1 MGEGLTERQR
11 GASIYFIPSFIWSTI
26 FIGYLSWAGCG
37 QQGDDERNAVPSR
50 AYDEV
55 GARKGAERRGVKKS
69 RV

>member
-1 MGEGLTERQR
+1 MGEGPTERQR